1 MRIRATGRVLQVDEG
16 IQAGEK
22 GRAWRSLSKW
32 WSGPDEVDLINPAAD
47 GAPRRRRSGRRDA
60 AAAIIAAGRRSS
72 QRMRRSNKWI
82 NRSAPAPKLDGDGAP
97 PSKSRFRRRAFDG
110 VERIAK
116 EKAKNKKNV
125 VVDEHRPFECVRLV
139 SCNGPVG
146 FVFFG
151 FFWFLFLLLWFF
163 GALLSRAGVRGR
175 WRTSAHQKKN
185 KKQPNANP
193 NQMADRVETR
203 NRLIWFDKNQ
213 IQLPSTYPWRT
224 RNIDLLRPPPT
235 PGAGGGV
242 LFHHQVEDPSS

>member
-60 AAAIIAAGRRSS
+60 AAAAIIAAGRRSS

-116 EKAKNKKNV
+116 KKQKTKKTSSSTSTGRSSV
-125 VVDEHRPFECVRLV
+125 CDSFRATGRSVLYFL
-139 SCNGPVG
+139 
-146 FVFFG
+146 VFFG
-151 FFWFLFLLLWFF
+151 SFFFF
-163 GALLSRAGVRGR
+163 FDSLALC
-175 WRTSAHQKKN
+175 
-185 KKQPNANP
+185 
-193 NQMADRVETR
+193 
-203 NRLIWFDKNQ
+203 
-213 IQLPSTYPWRT
+213 
-224 RNIDLLRPPPT
+224 
-235 PGAGGGV
+235 
-242 LFHHQVEDPSS
+242 